1 MEITTM
7 TKKQL
12 NEEKKFKRWYKNI
25 KTSKIAYDYFS
36 TFLILD
42 CQKFKHIWY
51 PDYIIWKLQ
60 Q

>member
-1 MEITTM
+1 M